1 MAWDFENRRTYSGSS
16 PVALLYDGF
25 AIWNVS
31 YGGVSVFSLNDA
43 SLDFY
48 HDPNK
53 FFDDYGYVPIT
64 NAVIGAPTATIWADA
79 TSYVVDNIVNSFL
92 CIQDH
97 TSSSTTRPTYP
108 RGVDWKTAWVP
119 LAGYNWED
127 GTSYVVGDFV
137 SSGYVCIQNHVAGIS
152 TTPGSGAAWQ
162 TVWQLDTVKLISSAT
177 RWLDKTYCLTQRFA
191 GEYNSTIQVYTL
203 LDINRPTFIRTPARM
218 LNAICAAN
226 GKLWM
231 VSEAANADGRQTL
244 HIYEIATD
252 TWSSSL
258 IPGRKQNAEP
268 RDIID
273 GLDGSIYI
281 TDANSHGIHE
291 YDHVTNAYVAFHRIN
306 RHPYKLAVNQ
316 AKTVYVTSDA
326 SGLYNGGMVSAF
338 NQSTNTAASFCAAGG
353 DHEVLCDDERAGYV
367 WMFGRGA
374 GMMRVNKTTKDVK
387 MLNTGVLVW
396 SQVPQ
401 DDLPNSGSTVAASAF
416 QDGWTEGQSYASGT
430 KCKSPIDDQ
439 VYVSSYAGSKAATQ
453 YDIPGVPDNAALS
466 LWRTRDFVT
475 GITPPTDTVD
485 SYASYP
491 VVRGTLIPR
500 RSYEKWN
507 GTSFD
512 IVTIP
517 EHIVVFAA
525 GTLHIVR
532 ANALVRYNST
542 DVRGTALI
550 SVGPTDFIGDF

>member
-1 MAWDFENRRTYSGSS
+1 MAWDFENRRSLSTISGK
-16 PVALLYDGF
+16 PVALIYDGF
-25 AIWNVS
+25 AVWYFTS
-31 YGGVSVFSLNDA
+31 ARFSVFSLNDA
-43 SLDFY
+43 TLDFY

-53 FFDDYGYVPIT
+53 FFDDYPNVPT
-64 NAVIGAPTATIWADA
+64 SSAYIGVRGAEEW
-79 TSYVVDNIVNSFL
+79 VVD
-92 CIQDH
+92 
-97 TSSSTTRPTYP
+97 TYYEV
-108 RGVDWKTAWVP
+108 GHVI
-119 LAGYNWED
+119 
-127 GTSYVVGDFV
+127 GTSY
-137 SSGYVCIQNHVAGIS
+137 CIQAHTSTVANEE
-152 TTPGSGAAWQ
+152 GAGVDGALFW
-162 TVWQLDTVKLISSAT
+162 KGFS
-177 RWLDKTYCLTQRFA
+177 
-191 GEYNSTIQVYTL
+191 GEYTDACTWDGKVYALRSSMLQDGILVYTL
-203 LDINRPTFIRTPARM
+203 TDPHNPTFIPAPTGLDDKM
-218 LNAICAAN
+218 CAAN

-231 VSEAANADGRQTL
+231 VSKTTNADGRQTL
-244 HIYEIATD
+244 HIYEIATGIW
-252 TWSSSL
+252 TSSL

-291 YDHVTNAYVAFHRIN
+291 YNHVTNAYVAFHRIN

-338 NQSTNTAASFCAAGG
+338 NQSTNTAAAFCAAGG

-396 SQVPQ
+396 SQVAQ
-401 DDLPNSGSTVAASAF
+401 DDLPNSGSTVASDAF
-416 QDGWTEGQSYASGT
+416 QPDWAEGQSYPSGT
-430 KCKSPIDDQ
+430 KCKSPIDGK
-439 VYVSSYAGSKAATQ
+439 VYVSSYTGLNAATQ

-466 LWRTRDFVT
+466 LWLSRQTLYQDTFAT
-475 GITPPTDTVD
+475 TTVD
-485 SYASYP
+485 LYGQFP
-491 VVRGTLIPR
+491 INLGLVIPR

-507 GTSFD
+507 GTGFD
-512 IVTIP
+512 VVTIP
-517 EHIVVFAA
+517 EHIVVIRSHY
-525 GTLHIVR
+525 GETPVPGYNNIMNIVR
-532 ANALVRYNST
+532 ANALVRNNST